1 MYTRPPSGLG
11 MEQCMKR
18 LPGPQLSD
26 LDMAHLQGGSLGSPS
41 ARVALM
47 LGTRPEGQG
56 SWRDVVKALEEDDV
70 ALLRA

>member
-1 MYTRPPSGLG
+1 
-11 MEQCMKR
+11 
-18 LPGPQLSD
+18 
-26 LDMAHLQGGSLGSPS
+26 
-41 ARVALM
+41 VALM